1 MIVYLSARKPTC
13 APMQFGKVITMTGLP
28 TGQFSVIQDAEA
40 VRGRV
45 AGAILTKSPVTIDLV
60 DYGEISF
67 RVRGTNHEDDST
79 VSLVD
84 GLTAVDKQH
93 ITIHL
98 HDDGRATAHIV

>member
-1 MIVYLSARKPTC
+1 
-13 APMQFGKVITMTGLP
+13 MTGLP
-28 TGQFSVIQDAEA
+28 TEQFIDVIQDAET

-45 AGAILTKSPVTIDLV
+45 AGAILTKSPVAIDLV

-79 VSLVD
+79 VSLVE
-84 GLTAVDKQH
+84 GLTVVDELRITIQQH

-98 HDDGRATAHIV
+98 HDDGRATARIV